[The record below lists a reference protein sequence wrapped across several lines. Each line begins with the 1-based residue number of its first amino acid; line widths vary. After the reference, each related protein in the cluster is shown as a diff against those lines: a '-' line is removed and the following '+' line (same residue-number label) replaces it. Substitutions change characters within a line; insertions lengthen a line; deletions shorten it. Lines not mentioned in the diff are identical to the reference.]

1 MNAEVPGEQPADD
14 HAAAPLAGSPS
25 RSGDWGVPLLL
36 LLLALI
42 DLRIELQL
50 LADHFTFTS
59 LLAAVQSHLL
69 AVVVLLLQPSVWRH
83 YRRRR
88 S

>member
-1 MNAEVPGEQPADD
+1 MNAEVSGELADD
-14 HAAAPLAGSPS
+14 HAAAPQASS
-25 RSGDWGVPLLL
+25 QNRSGGWGVPLLL

-42 DLRIELQL
+42 DLRIELRL
-50 LADHFTFTS
+50 LADHLTFTS

-69 AVVVLLLQPSVWRH
+69 AVMVLLLQPSLWRH